1 MILFSKLNYI
11 SLRYLYLMSF
21 YEISSFQSE
30 LADVLAE
37 TKSLGI
43 TCPAV
48 LAGVKDRWCE
58 G

>member
-11 SLRYLYLMSF
+11 SLRYFYLMFF

-43 TCPAV
+43 TCRV
-48 LAGVKDRWCE
+48 ILAGVKDRWCE